1 MRYDEKPVYRKL
13 IVPWY
18 DTKTACLIVIVFMLM
33 VFLFGLVGVSVA
45 GESTEQYAK
54 IWLPILLI
62 VISAGIIISTG
73 IRLAKRFRH
82 RLSKDLAPDYFIRRN
97 DAKR

>member
-18 DTKTACLIVIVFMLM
+18 DTKTACLIIIVFMLL
-33 VFLFGLVGVSVA
+33 VFLFGLVGLSVA
-45 GESTEQYAK
+45 GERTEQYAK
-54 IWLPILLI
+54 IWLPFLLI
-62 VISAGIIISTG
+62 VMSAGIIITTV

-82 RLSKDLAPDYFIRRN
+82 RLSKDLDL
-97 DAKR
+97 